1 MTTTITNEAGLVP
14 SASFPTQGPL
24 ETPSRDRQ
32 RTAQDISNLKERLL
46 QSRLAQISDAELVRL
61 LRLAAGEAEALAW
74 QTPFPLL
81 LLPVLLEEKLEAGWT
96 YLARRD
102 QFRSALAG
110 VTMPDPDSRFPRLN
124 KRG

>member
-1 MTTTITNEAGLVP
+1 MTATITNETGLTP
-14 SASFPTQGPL
+14 SASFPTQRPV

-32 RTAQDISNLKERLL
+32 RTAQALSDLKDRLL

-81 LLPVLLEEKLEAGWT
+81 LLPVLLEEKLEAGQT
-96 YLARRD
+96 YLARQERVSG
-102 QFRSALAG
+102 SARPSLHGSGGGHCVA
-110 VTMPDPDSRFPRLN
+110 RC
-124 KRG
+124 